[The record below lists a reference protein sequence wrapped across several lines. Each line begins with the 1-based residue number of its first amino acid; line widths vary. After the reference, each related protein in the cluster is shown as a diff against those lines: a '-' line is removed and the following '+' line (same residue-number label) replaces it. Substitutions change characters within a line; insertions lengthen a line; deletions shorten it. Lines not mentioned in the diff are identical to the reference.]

1 MLADLYLIQY
11 NNYFNRQIRRPN
23 SYINRT
29 SSYITSSSGIGAFTV
44 IRGVNFNPADGV
56 TTTLVLG
63 KGESLLTDLD
73 AYDYILVADS
83 TIVIGHDNIISRWFI
98 IDRDR
103 TRDGQYSFTL
113 KRDVIVDNLDV
124 VKNSITFVEKA
135 TLASTTDP
143 LLYNNENM
151 TYNQIKQSET
161 LLKDSTGCGWV
172 VGYIPQDAFIG
183 GEEHPIGKISKDVP
197 IQTTPDYTVNGL
209 TSWSYYD
216 LTQLSANREIWA
228 RNSIT
233 KQITLKTKE
242 HAPYYSFGTYEVP
255 EKKIK
260 GIMYVPESGTVTVA
274 TDSTSASYDDWS
286 GVTLNH
292 VNSSTSTTFNGAW
305 AAANMP
311 SDTTLWTYLTAVLRE
326 QGNYGNIVIK
336 QPTVI
341 NNLILLT
348 GKVIQDTSTGN
359 YYKIKVNEVNA
370 QGDRIGLDPSSAAVA
385 TFLSRLNSDIVRS
398 TGSGTGRIDASG
410 NYIAAN
416 VEAGYSG
423 IGYQIELTQLTTR
436 ASVVIDGTRSHVLD
450 APYDMFC
457 IPYSDTKKVQI
468 DNNTIVPCGKELA
481 ISIAQEIAKD
491 TGSGAIYDT
500 QLLPYCPS
508 NELVVKNPNIAS
520 DDATIDLRGL
530 SIDIIRDSTNS
541 FVQISGIIGIATFNN
556 AVAQY
561 GQIYDEQYRP
571 INYYSS
577 SNNTWY
583 YLDTTGPA
591 TGAIIW
597 CSSATR
603 SFDIDIPIT
612 VSSDTIDRKVE
623 AECEFY
629 RLCSGNYQGVFE
641 FNAAKS
647 WGVNGFRV
655 DCTFK
660 PFNPYIHVVPKLGG
674 LYGDGFA
681 DYKDARG
688 LICGGDFSLA
698 QLSNAWANY
707 ELQNKNY
714 QNIFDRQIQNMDTNN
729 KINRQEAAIGA
740 VMGTVT
746 SAATSGVTG
755 SMLGGGV
762 GAAIGSIAGGLTGAI
777 GGVLDY
783 ENLKKRQEEARSFAT
798 DMYGYNLGN
807 IKAIPTSL
815 AKNTAL
821 TANTKIFPFVEKYS
835 CTDVEKQ
842 VLRDKMTYNGMTV
855 MKTTTIE
862 EFMGIRPIAS
872 TFVKGQ
878 IIRLLGF
885 NEDSHMANAIY
896 EEINKGVY
904 I

>member
-1 MLADLYLIQY
+1 MLVDIYLLQY
-11 NNYFNRQIRRPN
+11 NNYFNRHVRRPN
-23 SYINRT
+23 SYINRST
-29 SSYITSSSGIGAFTV
+29 SYISGTSGVGAYNI
-44 IRGVNFNPADGV
+44 IRGVNFNPSDGV

-63 KGESLLTDLD
+63 KGESLTYDLD
-73 AYDYILVADS
+73 TFDYLL
-83 TIVIGHDNIISRWFI
+83 IVNPEVSVSSDNIFSRWFI

-183 GEEHPIGKISKDVP
+183 DADHPIGKISKDVA
-197 IQTTPDYTVNGL
+197 IQTTPDYTVNSL
-209 TSWSYYD
+209 TNWPYYD

-242 HAPYYSFGTYEVP
+242 HAPRYSYGTHEVT

-260 GIMYVPESGTVTVA
+260 GITYVPERGTVTVA

-292 VNSSTSTTFNGAW
+292 VSSSGSTTFNGAW

-311 SDTTLWTYLTAVLRE
+311 NDTTLWTYLTAVLRE

-359 YYKIKVNEVNA
+359 YYKIKVTEVNA
-370 QGDRIGLDPSSAAVA
+370 QGDRIGLDPASAAVA
-385 TFLSRLNSDIVRS
+385 TFLTRLNSDIVRS

-410 NYIAAN
+410 NYVAAN

-423 IGYQIELTQLTTR
+423 VGYQIELTQLTVR
-436 ASVVIDGTRSHVLD
+436 ASVVIDGIRNHVLD

-457 IPYSDTKKVQI
+457 IPYSDTKKVRI
-468 DNNTIVPCGKELA
+468 DNSTIVPCSKELA
-481 ISIAQEIAKD
+481 ICIAQEIAKD

-508 NELVVKNPNIAS
+508 NELVVKNPNIAPDGS
-520 DDATIDLRGL
+520 TIDLRGL

-541 FVQISGIIGIATFNN
+541 FVSISGIINIETFNN

-571 INYYSS
+571 INYYST

-603 SFDIDIPIT
+603 SFDINTPIT
-612 VSSDTIDRKVE
+612 VSANTIDRKIE

-647 WGVNGFRV
+647 WGVEGFRV

-674 LYGDGFA
+674 LYGNGFA

-714 QNIFDRQIQNMDTNN
+714 QNIFDRQIQNMDVNN
-729 KINRQEAAIGA
+729 KINLTEARW
-740 VMGTVT
+740 
-746 SAATSGVTG
+746 
-755 SMLGGGV
+755 
-762 GAAIGSIAGGLTGAI
+762 GAAAGTLTGAI
-777 GGVLDY
+777 SGATSGGMIGGGAGAGIGAAVGGIASLGAGLADISI
-783 ENLKKRQEEARSFAT
+783 LKQRQEEARDYAI
-798 DMYGYNLGN
+798 DMYGYQLGN

-855 MKTTTIE
+855 MKTTTID
-862 EFMGIRPIAS
+862 EFMGIRPIAT

-878 IIRLLGF
+878 IIRLLGL
-885 NEDSHMANAIY
+885 NDDSHMANAIY